1 VTSRARNQAPFWIDP
16 ADANRPFPDADLAL
30 REPDG
35 LLAIGG
41 DLSPERLLRAYRA
54 GIFPWYSEGQPVLW
68 WSPDPRFVLFP
79 QKLNVSRSLRK
90 TLRRQAFRITLDQA
104 FDAVIRACAAPRA
117 GADGTWITS
126 AMTSAYQRLHELG
139 FAHSAEAWQGDTLVG
154 GLYGVAIGRI
164 FYGESMFSRVSN
176 ASKVAFVAL
185 VRQLHAWDFPL
196 VDCQVYTRH
205 LASLGAEF
213 MGRRE
218 FLAQLPP
225 LCGRPAVPSPWHFDD
240 AFQGH
245 AVS

>member
-1 VTSRARNQAPFWIDP
+1 MTSRAKNQAPFWIDP
-16 ADANRPFPDADLAL
+16 ADTSSSFPDAELAL

-41 DLSPERLLRAYRA
+41 DLSAERLLRAYPA

-68 WSPDPRFVLFP
+68 WSPDPRFVLLP
-79 QKLNVSRSLRK
+79 QKLKISRSLHK
-90 TLRRQAFRITLDQA
+90 TLRGQAFRITLDQA
-104 FDAVIRACAAPRA
+104 FDAVIRDCAAPRP
-117 GADGTWITS
+117 GTDGTWITT
-126 AMTSAYQRLHELG
+126 AMTTAYQRLYALG

-154 GLYGVAIGRI
+154 GLYGVAIGRV
-164 FYGESMFSRVSN
+164 FFGESMFTRVSN

-185 VRQLHAWDFPL
+185 VQQLHAWDFRL

-218 FLAQLPP
+218 FLVQLRQ
-225 LCGRPAVPSPWHFDD
+225 LCGGPAVPPPWRLDGRY
-240 AFQGH
+240 QGH
-245 AVS
+245 AV

>member
-16 ADANRPFPDADLAL
+16 NDASSPFPDPELAL

-41 DLSPERLLRAYRA
+41 NLSAERLLRAYAA
-54 GIFPWYSEGQPVLW
+54 GIFPWYTEGQPVLW

-79 QKLNVSRSLRK
+79 QKLKVSRSLHK
-90 TLRRQAFRITLDQA
+90 TLRGHTFRITLDQA
-104 FDAVIRACAAPRA
+104 FDAVIRGCAAPRP
-117 GADGTWITS
+117 GTDGTWITT
-126 AMTSAYQRLHELG
+126 AMTTAYQRLHELG

-154 GLYGVAIGRI
+154 GLYGVAIGRV
-164 FYGESMFSRVSN
+164 FFGESMFTRVNN

-196 VDCQVYTRH
+196 VDCQVYTPH

-213 MGRRE
+213 MDRRD
-218 FLAQLPP
+218 FLAQLRH
-225 LCGRPAVPSPWHFDD
+225 LCGRPAVPSPWRRDD
-240 AFQGH
+240 GSRGH
-245 AVS
+245 AL